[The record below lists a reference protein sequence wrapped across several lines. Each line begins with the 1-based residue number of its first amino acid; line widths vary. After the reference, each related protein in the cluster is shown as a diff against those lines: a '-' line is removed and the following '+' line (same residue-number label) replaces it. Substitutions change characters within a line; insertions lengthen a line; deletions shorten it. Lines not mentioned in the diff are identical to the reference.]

1 MFMYLS
7 EFQVKP
13 KWMAEFRETYSS
25 TGRWVK
31 LFSEATGY
39 IYTEL
44 HRDVDDENRYI
55 TIDYWQ
61 SKHDYDVFREQFK
74 DKYEKLDS
82 ECELFTKRERHLG
95 SFERVTIQRKEQK

>member
-1 MFMYLS
+1 MYMHLS
-7 EFQVKP
+7 EFNVKP
-13 KWMAEFRETYSS
+13 KWMAEFRDAYSS

-31 LFSEATGY
+31 LFSEAAGY

-61 SKHDYDVFREQFK
+61 SKHDYDTFREEFK
-74 DKYEKLDS
+74 EAYQKLDS
-82 ECELFTKRERHLG
+82 ECELFMKEEKHLG
-95 SFERVTIQRKEQK
+95 SFERVTIPRKK